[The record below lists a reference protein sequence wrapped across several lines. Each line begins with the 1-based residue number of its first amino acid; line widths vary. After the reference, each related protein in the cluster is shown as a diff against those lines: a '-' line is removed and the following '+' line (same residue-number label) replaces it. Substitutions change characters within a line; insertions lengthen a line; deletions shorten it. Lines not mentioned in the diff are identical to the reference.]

1 MSGNGPAGTRGRA
14 GGRHVLVTGGAGYV
28 GSVLVQELLARGH
41 SVRVLD
47 VLLHGEASLLSSWGH
62 PRFEFVHGDVRDH
75 EKAAA
80 AVAGVD
86 SVVHLAAIVGD
97 PACQRLPDLARETNV
112 QATAGLLDAASSAGV
127 RRFVFLST
135 CSNYGKMADADAYVT
150 EESELRP
157 VSLYAETKVA
167 AETDVI
173 SRCSSEFETCV
184 LRLATVYGVS
194 PRMRFDL
201 TVNQFTRDM
210 ALQRPLEVYGVQY
223 WRPYIH
229 VRDAA
234 KALCSVLEAE
244 SEEVAGHVFNAGATA
259 ENYRKADLL
268 RILEPRF
275 PDADVKVVVATGDD
289 PRDYRVS
296 FEKIREGLGFIPA
309 YTVTDGIDQVSALVG
324 SSLIS
329 DPDAPRYTN

>member
-1 MSGNGPAGTRGRA
+1 MRGNGQPGARGRA
-14 GGRHVLVTGGAGYV
+14 ARQHVLVTGGAGYV
-28 GSVLVQELLARGH
+28 GSVLVQELLPRGH

-47 VLLHGEASLLSSWGH
+47 ALLHGEASLLSAWGH
-62 PRFEFVHGDVRDH
+62 PTFEFMHGDVRDPDTVSS
-75 EKAAA
+75 

-97 PACQRLPDLARETNV
+97 PACQREPELAEQTNV
-112 QATAGLLDAASSAGV
+112 EATSALLDAASAAGV
-127 RRFVFLST
+127 GRFVFLST
-135 CSNYGKMADADAYVT
+135 CSNYGKMANPDAYVT

-167 AETDVI
+167 AERDVI
-173 SRCSSEFETCV
+173 SRCSPTFETCV

-210 ALQRPLEVYGVQY
+210 RLERPLVVYGVEY

-234 KALCSVLEAE
+234 NALCSVIEAE
-244 SEEVAGHVFNAGATA
+244 AATVAGNVFNAGATA

-268 RILEPRF
+268 RLLEPRF
-275 PDADVKVVVATGDD
+275 PAADVEVVEGTGED

-296 FEKIREGLGFIPA
+296 FEKIRRGLGFSPS
-309 YTVTDGIDQVSALVG
+309 YNVTDGIEEVSALVG
-324 SSLIS
+324 SNLIS
-329 DPDAPRYTN
+329 DPDSPRYTN